1 MFPSH
6 YIETR
11 NDVTSGAGS
20 GAGAGAGSGAG
31 SGFRINKFF
40 ECVVV
45 RETVSNSYILLI

>member
-20 GAGAGAGSGAG
+20 GAGP
-31 SGFRINKFF
+31 GFRINKFF

-45 RETVSNSYILLI
+45 WETVSNLYILLI